1 MTQQTEDISVALQR
15 LAARALGM
23 TGADIQRVVKEAR
36 AQARR
41 QKRPLVLADLE
52 AGIRRQRPVPSME
65 RLRTVAVHEA
75 GHVLVHHVLGLGSI
89 AGVTID
95 DPSGR
100 GYGSL
105 GFEPTAVE
113 HVTWIH
119 DTLAMLLAG
128 RAAEMLVFGL
138 PGAGAGGS
146 DDSDLARATS
156 LAFALERT
164 VGLGSEHPLLYR
176 PHQNPTSVLDAQPQ
190 LAERVH
196 EHLERAEKRAG
207 DLILEY
213 RPAFDALVE
222 ALVRAQA
229 LDGPEVVQILEK
241 AGAKPQSEVIKTA
254 GQ

>member
-1 MTQQTEDISVALQR
+1 MTQQTEVTSVALQR

-36 AQARR
+36 AKARR
-41 QKRPLVLADLE
+41 ERRPLTLADLE
-52 AGIRRQRPVPSME
+52 AGIRLQRRAPSPE
-65 RLRTVAVHEA
+65 HLRKVAVHEA
-75 GHVLVHHVLGLGSI
+75 GHALVHHVLGLGTI

-105 GFEPTAVE
+105 GFEPKATE
-113 HVTWIH
+113 HESWFQ

-128 RAAEMLVFGL
+128 RAAEVLVFGM

-146 DDSDLARATS
+146 DDSDLARATG
-156 LAFALERT
+156 LAFGLERT
-164 VGLGSEHPLLYR
+164 VGLGSELPLLYR
-176 PHQNPTSVLDAQPQ
+176 PHRDPASVLDAKPQ

-196 EHLERAEKRAG
+196 RHLQRAEKRAG
-207 DLILEY
+207 DLIRQY
-213 RPAFDALVE
+213 RLAFDTLVE
-222 ALVRAQA
+222 ALLDAQA
-229 LDGPEVVQILEK
+229 LYGPEVVTILEH
-241 AGAKPQSEVIKTA
+241 AGAKPQREAIKIE

>member
-41 QKRPLVLADLE
+41 QKRPLMLADLE
-52 AGIRRQRPVPSME
+52 AGLRRQRPVPTEE
-65 RLRTVAVHEA
+65 RLKTVAVHEA

-89 AGVTID
+89 ASVTID

-105 GFEPTAVE
+105 GFEPKAMDQSA
-113 HVTWIH
+113 WFH

-128 RAAEMLVFGL
+128 RAAEVLVFGV

-146 DDSDLARATS
+146 DESDLARATS

-176 PHQNPTSVLDAQPQ
+176 AHREPTLVLDDQPK

-196 EHLERAEKRAG
+196 EHLQRAERRAG
-207 DLILEY
+207 ELILQY

-222 ALVRAQA
+222 ALVHAQA

-241 AGAKPQSEVIKTA
+241 AGAKPQREVIKTA

>member
-1 MTQQTEDISVALQR
+1 MTQQMEDISVALQR

-23 TGADIQRVVKEAR
+23 TGADIQRVVREAR

-41 QKRPLVLADLE
+41 QKRPLMLADLE
-52 AGIRRQRPVPSME
+52 AGIRRQRPVPSEE

-105 GFEPTAVE
+105 GFEPTAME
-113 HVTWIH
+113 HVNWFH

-128 RAAEMLVFGL
+128 RAAEVMVFGM

-164 VGLGSEHPLLYR
+164 VGLGREHPLLYR
-176 PHQNPTSVLDAQPQ
+176 PHHDPTSVLDAQPQ

-196 EHLERAEKRAG
+196 EHIERAEQRAG

-229 LDGPEVVQILEK
+229 LDGPEVVDILEK
-241 AGAKPQSEVIKTA
+241 AGAKPQRQVIKAA

>member
-1 MTQQTEDISVALQR
+1 MTRHADDANLPLRR

-36 AQARR
+36 AKARR
-41 QKRPLVLADLE
+41 ERRPLTLADLE
-52 AGIRRQRPVPSME
+52 SGIRLQRPVPSQE
-65 RLRTVAVHEA
+65 HLRKVAVHEA
-75 GHVLVHHVLGLGSI
+75 GHALVHHLLGLGSI

-105 GFEPTAVE
+105 GFEPKATE
-113 HVTWIH
+113 HTSWFQ

-128 RAAEMLVFGL
+128 RAAEVLVFGM

-146 DDSDLARATS
+146 ESSDLARATG
-156 LAFALERT
+156 LAFGLERT
-164 VGLGSEHPLLYR
+164 VGLGSELPLLYR
-176 PHQNPTSVLDAQPQ
+176 PHRDPTSVLDAQPE

-196 EHLERAEKRAG
+196 RHLERAEKRAG
-207 DLILEY
+207 ELIVQY

-222 ALVRAQA
+222 ALIDAQA
-229 LDGPEVVQILEK
+229 LDGPEVVTILEQ
-241 AGAKPQSEVIKTA
+241 AGAKPQKGSINRVE
-254 GQ
+254 Q